1 MPFCSKCGAKISE
14 GAKFCPNCGAPL
26 LPAAKAQIPV
36 RPVSPRTGLDMIGSD
51 PRLQEHWIRR
61 VIAFIIDAIV
71 VVIAVAILAV
81 ILFVPFAIGFSWFWG
96 WWQFPLISGLLFIL
110 YFSFAEAF
118 YGYTLGKKVMG
129 FQVVTV
135 GGRRPDF
142 AAAFIRNISKIFIL
156 VLLLDVF
163 GGLITQGD
171 PRQKYTDRIA
181 GTNVI
186 GIT

>member
-1 MPFCSKCGAKISE
+1 MPFCPKCGAKISE

-26 LPAAKAQIPV
+26 LPAAKAQIPA
-36 RPVSPRTGLDMIGSD
+36 RPVSPRTNLDMIGSD

-61 VIAFIIDAIV
+61 IIAFIIDGIISAI
-71 VVIAVAILAV
+71 AAWLLLTIL
-81 ILFVPFAIGFSWFWG
+81 LFPFSIGSSWFRG
-96 WWQFPLISGLLFIL
+96 WQFLLAWGLIFIL
-110 YFSFAEAF
+110 YSSFAESV
-118 YGYTLGKKVMG
+118 YGYTLGKKVME
-129 FQVVTV
+129 FQVATV

-156 VLLLDVF
+156 VLLLDVL

-181 GTNVI
+181 GTNVM